1 MLTRTADADWD
12 GTLNGGQGV
21 LHMPHGPEDEP
32 YSARSR
38 FTDQGRE
45 QETSPEELIA
55 AAHAGCF
62 SMALSQ
68 QLEQAGYAPDH
79 VHTRAKVYLD
89 KDKSG
94 YYIRAI
100 DLDTEARV
108 PGMDA
113 ERFQTAAEA
122 AKRGCPVSRA
132 LAVPTIRLQ
141 ARLLNAV

>member
-1 MLTRTADADWD
+1 MLTRTAEADWD
-12 GTLNGGQGV
+12 GTLDAGRGM
-21 LHMPHGPEDEP
+21 LHLPHGPGTGDEP

-38 FTDQGRE
+38 FTDQG
-45 QETSPEELIA
+45 QETNPEELIA

-62 SMALSQ
+62 SMALSL
-68 QLEQAGYAPDH
+68 QLEQAGYVLDH

-89 KDKSG
+89 RDAAG
-94 YYIRAI
+94 YFIKAI

-113 ERFQTAAEA
+113 SRFQDVAEQ

-132 LAVPTIRLQ
+132 LAVPNIRLQ
-141 ARLLNAV
+141 ARLL